1 MRKLVLLLAAMA
13 LALVVAS
20 GVASAV
26 NKIVTNGTDLLAGT
40 DGDDNLVGRGGND
53 FVKGLKGSDNLA
65 GGKGNDFLGDDVFRE
80 FSEDNLSGGNGN
92 DTILVDNGTAA
103 EDVVVCGDGFDRV
116 FADRVD
122 LIAADCERV
131 QNRIGFYRGGIR
143 RGRA

>member
-20 GVASAV
+20 GVAMAV
-26 NKIVTNGTDLLAGT
+26 NEIGTNGTDLLVGT
-40 DGDDNLVGRGGND
+40 NGDDNLVGRGGND
-53 FVKGLKGSDNLA
+53 FVEGLKGSDNLA
-65 GGKGNDFLGDDVFRE
+65 GGKGNNFLGDDVFRE
-80 FSEDNLSGGNGN
+80 SSEDYLSGGDGN

-116 FADRVD
+116 FADRAD

-131 QNRIGFYRGGIR
+131 EIV
-143 RGRA
+143 

>member
-65 GGKGNDFLGDDVFRE
+65 GGKGND
-80 FSEDNLSGGNGN
+80 
-92 DTILVDNGTAA
+92 TILVDNGTAA

-116 FADRVD
+116 VADRAD

-143 RGRA
+143 RSRA